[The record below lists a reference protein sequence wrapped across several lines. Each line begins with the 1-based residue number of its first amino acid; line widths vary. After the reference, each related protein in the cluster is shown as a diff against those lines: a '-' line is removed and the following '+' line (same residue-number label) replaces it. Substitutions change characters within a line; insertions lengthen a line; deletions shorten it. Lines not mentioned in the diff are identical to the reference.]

1 VVVITGFVGQISLSQ
16 MSFAGVSAFVVSKLS
31 TEQGWP
37 FPLPVLAGA
46 VAALLAGMVVAIPAL
61 RVRGVQLAIVSLAFA
76 VTLDQLVFKNPTVN
90 PPLGGAPV
98 ATPDWMNP
106 NRADVFDLGI
116 LHAGDGKLPN
126 PMTAMVCLVAV
137 IICAYAVANLRRSN
151 TGRQMLALR
160 SNERAAAAA
169 GVSVRGTKMLAFAVS
184 AFIAGIAGAV
194 IAYRSGSA
202 GIERFT
208 YLQSIVMFAFA
219 YLGGISSVSGAIA
232 GGLLVSGGLAFTFL
246 RNVLGVPPEF
256 TLLLGGLGLIT
267 TAILNPDGVA
277 GRLRADGERIAAWW
291 RGRRDRPAAEPSVDA
306 VTPVEARP

>member
-1 VVVITGFVGQISLSQ
+1 
-16 MSFAGVSAFVVSKLS
+16 
-31 TEQGWP
+31 
-37 FPLPVLAGA
+37 
-46 VAALLAGMVVAIPAL
+46 
-61 RVRGVQLAIVSLAFA
+61 VRGVQLAIVSLAFA
-76 VTLDQLVFKNPTVN
+76 VTLDQLVFKNPSVN
-90 PPLGGAPV
+90 SPLGGAPV
-98 ATPDWMNP
+98 NTPDWMNP
-106 NRADVFDLGI
+106 NNPDVIDLGVV
-116 LHAGDGKLPN
+116 HAGDGKLPN

-137 IICAYAVANLRRSN
+137 VICAYAVANLRRSN

-184 AFIAGIAGAV
+184 AFIAGIAGGV

-202 GIERFT
+202 GAERFT

-219 YLGGISSVSGAIA
+219 YLGGISSVSGAIV

-246 RNVLGVPPEF
+246 RNVLGVPVEF

-277 GRLRADGERIAAWW
+277 GRLTADGQRIAAAW
-291 RGRRDRPAAEPSVDA
+291 RARRTRPATKPA
-306 VTPVEARP
+306 VEKAPRVEAST